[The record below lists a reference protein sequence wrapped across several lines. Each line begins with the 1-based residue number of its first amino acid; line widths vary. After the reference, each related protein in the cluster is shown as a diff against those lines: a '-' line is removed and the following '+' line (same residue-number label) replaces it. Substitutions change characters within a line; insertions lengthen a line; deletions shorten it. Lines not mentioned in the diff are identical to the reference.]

1 MMDYRDQIQFQS
13 GDGSKKRAMVKFN
26 KIKPYVNAI
35 KGFMA
40 QNRQKP
46 TFIARMLDNPLSGM
60 YSKYAN
66 SLHEYVRDNANSDH
80 FETQQDGDML
90 ICGYGAIETAMSF
103 GDGMSSTSP
112 NGEIIQGRID
122 PNLLGFDPQARH
134 INILDARWIYYP
146 RQYALEDAIDMFSDS
161 KEDDFEAAESD
172 QNESYSF
179 NPNGGIYD
187 KIAYG
192 YEYSDAEK
200 KTVNVYFY
208 QWYEVQEFY
217 RAENPLF
224 TLANPQSVQLVQLHL
239 DMIAQEN
246 DDFNPRSEILDFDG
260 SVKKQLD
267 EMLGEFI
274 DAKPYKKKV
283 FYTAIIS
290 GEKCFNCYKSLS
302 QQGFSIKVKTS
313 GDFDERK
320 KIWTG
325 VVNSLKE
332 PTLYYNKALTE
343 LMFIIGSNSKGG
355 VLIEEDAVEDIGE
368 FEAKY
373 AKTDGVVVVNKGA
386 LTAGKIQPK
395 ATPQQPTGYDQIV
408 AMADGAINDVSGID
422 RTFLG
427 SSENRQETALLQR
440 RRIKQITASLACYM
454 DAVTLYQKETAK
466 LMLDYIRIFAD
477 NNSGMLV
484 PIIGEDGRRVFM
496 ALSAE
501 KLADDYDISVQES
514 PQTPD
519 EKLEFAQILSDLGD
533 KLLQVGDPTGKMIYG
548 VALKYMPID
557 EEDKLKIQQI
567 LNPQKQDIDPNYVK
581 QLEDQL
587 KSIQSEASQAAIQKL
602 LSEININQAKVD
614 QIRVQTQKDAATTAK
629 TLEETQQIEQET
641 ALMGTADTIRT
652 NINI

>member
-1 MMDYRDQIQFQS
+1 MDYRDNIQFTTHE
-13 GDGSKKRAMVKFN
+13 GAKKKAMVKFN
-26 KIKPYVNAI
+26 KVKPYINAV

-40 QNRQKP
+40 QNRRKP
-46 TFIARMLDNPLSGM
+46 EYIARMTENPLQGM

-66 SLHEYVRDNANSDH
+66 SLSDYVRDNANSDH

-103 GDGMSSTSP
+103 GDGYSSTSP

-122 PNLLGFDPQARH
+122 PNKLGFDPHSRH
-134 INILDARWIYYP
+134 INLLDARWMYYP
-146 RQYALEDAIDMFSDS
+146 KEYSCEEAEELFDDAE
-161 KEDDFEAAESD
+161 EDDFEPVDPED
-172 QNESYSF
+172 NQNYSF
-179 NPNGGIYD
+179 YDGGGVYD
-187 KIAYG
+187 KISVG
-192 YEYSDAEK
+192 YEYSTGDK
-200 KTVNVYFY
+200 KNVNVYFY
-208 QWYEVQEFY
+208 QWYEVEEFY

-224 TLANPQSVQLVQLHL
+224 TLTNPTSVQLVQMNL

-246 DDFNPRSEILDFDG
+246 EDFNPRAEILDFPDDLK
-260 SVKKQLD
+260 SKLV

-274 DAKPYKKKV
+274 DPKPYKKKV
-283 FYTAIIS
+283 YYSAVIS
-290 GEKCFNCYKSLS
+290 GEKCFKVFKSLS
-302 QQGFSIKVKTS
+302 QQGFTIKVKTS
-313 GDFDERK
+313 GDFDERN

-325 VVNSLKE
+325 MVDSLRE

-355 VLIEEDAVEDIGE
+355 VMIEEDAVEDVGE

-373 AKTDGVVVVNKGA
+373 AKTDAVIVVNRGA
-386 LTAGKIQPK
+386 LAGGKIQAK

-440 RRIKQITASLACYM
+440 RRIKQITSSLACYM
-454 DAVTLYQKETAK
+454 DAVTLYQKESAK
-466 LMLDYIRIFAD
+466 LMLDYIRTWAE
-477 NNSGMLV
+477 NNQGVLI
-484 PIIGEDGRRVFM
+484 PIIGEDGKRTFM
-496 ALSAE
+496 ALSQD
-501 KLADDYDISVQES
+501 KLAPDYDIAVQEA

-519 EKLEFAQILSDLGD
+519 EKLEFAQVLSDLAD
-533 KLLQVGDPTGKMIYG
+533 KLMSTGDPSGKQIY
-548 VALKYMPID
+548 AIAMKYLPID
-557 EEDKLKIQQI
+557 EEDKLKVTKI
-567 LNPQKQDIDPNYVK
+567 LNPDQQQVDPAYVK

-587 KSIQSEASQAAIQKL
+587 KAISSQTSQAAIEKL
-602 LSEININQAKVD
+602 LSEVSINKSKVEHM
-614 QIRVQTQKDAATTAK
+614 RVQMQKDAATTAK

-641 ALMGTADTIRT
+641 SLMGLADTIRT